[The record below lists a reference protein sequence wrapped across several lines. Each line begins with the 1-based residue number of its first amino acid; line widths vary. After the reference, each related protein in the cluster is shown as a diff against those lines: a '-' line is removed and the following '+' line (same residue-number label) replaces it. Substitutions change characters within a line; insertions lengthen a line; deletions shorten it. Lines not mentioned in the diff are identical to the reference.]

1 MIEHPLKLE
10 LSRLFGVIFTGPPH
24 DPKNF
29 SRNVNVFES
38 GDIDCNETGM
48 GISARIGLHFAR
60 GLITFGERFTV
71 ESIVGSTLTSKVL
84 KRYILEGL

>member
-1 MIEHPLKLE
+1 MIEDPLKLE

-38 GDIDCNETGM
+38 GDIECKATGT
-48 GISARIGLHFAR
+48 GIKARTWLLFAR
-60 GLITFGERFTV
+60 G
-71 ESIVGSTLTSKVL
+71 
-84 KRYILEGL
+84 